1 MIMDIFDEI
10 RILISEI
17 KNNCFIPFGIKLPQD
32 NYVDIKCD
40 IVSENSLNNLSI
52 FIIKQEKIAFYN
64 KVNNFDDINK
74 IYKELYDKLEQFSV
88 DIADFRDNN
97 SFKQEIKDKLSKFKT
112 EVDRSLKPLES
123 RHKKLLDNCKK
134 CNDTN
139 SIIENV
145 VQTYK
150 KFFEEK
156 IFKAIVFPLYDGYRN
171 DNDSSSYEWLITKIN
186 KILANLGIYT
196 LKITVGER
204 IEINNNV
211 DFSYELT
218 EPKEDNS
225 DLSNDIAKKDTV
237 KNVLRYAYVFNDD
250 NENYSIVTDGLLEL
264 WRFE

>member
-10 RILISEI
+10 RTLIPEI
-17 KNNCFIPFGIKLPQD
+17 KNNCFIPFGIRLPQD
-32 NYVDIKCD
+32 NYVDIKSN

-97 SFKQEIKDKLSKFKT
+97 GFKQEIKDKLSTFKI
-112 EVDRSLKPLES
+112 EVDKSLNPLVS
-123 RHKKLLDNCKK
+123 KHKKLVDSCKK
-134 CNDTN
+134 CNDIN
-139 SIIENV
+139 SIRENV
-145 VQTYK
+145 VQSYRDFLEK
-150 KFFEEK
+150 K

-171 DNDSSSYEWLITKIN
+171 DDDSLYVWLITKIN
-186 KILANLGIYT
+186 KILKDLGIYT
-196 LKITVGER
+196 LKITIGER
-204 IEINNNV
+204 IEINNDV
-211 DFSYELT
+211 DVPYCFT

-225 DLSNDIAKKDTV
+225 DLSNEIAKKQTV